1 MSHPLILDA
10 IAAAALIG
18 ISERG
23 FHYARRSQD
32 FPKPISVLSPRR
44 PRWRRTDLEEWVA
57 TRPPMGLQPEPP
69 RLALARDKCQAAPAA
84 PKASYVAEE
93 GKQQ

>member
-1 MSHPLILDA
+1 MSQPLILDA

-23 FHYARRSQD
+23 FHYVRGRED

-44 PRWRRTDLEEWVA
+44 PRWRRADLEEWVA
-57 TRPPMGLQPEPP
+57 TRPPMGLQPEPA
-69 RLALARDKCQAAPAA
+69 RLALARDRRVVAPAQSDA
-84 PKASYVAEE
+84 AHVAEE
-93 GKQQ
+93 GGQQ

>member
-23 FHYARRSQD
+23 FHYVRRRQD

-57 TRPPMGLQPEPP
+57 TRPPLGLQPEPP
-69 RLALARDKCQAAPAA
+69 RLALARDRRVLALAAREALH
-84 PKASYVAEE
+84 VAKE
-93 GKQQ
+93 GEQQ